1 MRSYDPLKTTSHM
14 IIPHV
19 GTRPTLKDKLC
30 QSLLSQS
37 QSQSQSEGPRI
48 RTVSILK
55 QLTSELVT
63 TYEIINQVLSLL
75 FFLVLCSSM
84 VSFYFAFFFFCFCSF
99 DCIVRERKRKP
110 VMRCRFFVY
119 LAVFIFFCFCFSRDV
134 VFVSFLFFVFVLFRD
149 RREK

>member
-1 MRSYDPLKTTSHM
+1 MQQSMRSYDPLKTTSHM

-84 VSFYFAFFFFCFCSF
+84 VSFCFAFFFFLFLFFWLYCSWKKKEASDAMQVFCLFSSF
-99 DCIVRERKRKP
+99 HLFLFL
-110 VMRCRFFVY
+110 FFSWR
-119 LAVFIFFCFCFSRDV
+119 CFCF
-134 VFVSFLFFVFVLFRD
+134 FFVFRFRFI
-149 RREK
+149 